1 MPTNSEKATPNS
13 ANLGI
18 GHRERLRER
27 FISAG
32 SASLADH
39 ELLELLLFGVILRR
53 DAKPIAKALLA
64 QFKNISGVLGADLEA
79 LKKVPEVGESIAVHL
94 KAVHAILLRGEGQNL
109 KSAPIMDNWAS
120 LLNYLKMSLENEKR
134 EQFRVLFLDK
144 KLRLL
149 TDEKMG
155 DGTIDHAPVY
165 PREIAR
171 RALELSASSVILVH
185 NHPSGD
191 AKASAQ
197 DIAMT
202 RKIVMALAQLE
213 VKVIDHLIVASE
225 GTTSFTAMGLI

>member
-1 MPTNSEKATPNS
+1 MDNNPNQ
-13 ANLGI
+13 

-27 FISAG
+27 FINAG
-32 SASLADH
+32 ATSLADH

-53 DAKPIAKALLA
+53 DAKPIAKALLV
-64 QFKNISGVLGADLEA
+64 QFKSINGVLGADFEA
-79 LKKVPEVGESIAVHL
+79 LKKVAGVGESVAVHL
-94 KAVHAILLRGEGQNL
+94 KAIQSLLLRGENQTL
-109 KSAPIMDNWAS
+109 QRAPIMDNWAS
-120 LLNYLKMSLENEKR
+120 LLAYLRLSLENEKR

-149 TDEKMG
+149 QDEKMG

-185 NHPSGD
+185 NHPSGE
-191 AKASAQ
+191 AKPSSQ

-202 RKIVMALAQLE
+202 RKIIMALSQIE
-213 VKVIDHLIVASE
+213 VKVIDHIIIASE
-225 GTTSFTAMGLI
+225 GTTSFAAMGLI

>member
-1 MPTNSEKATPNS
+1 MT
-13 ANLGI
+13 ANLNQ

-64 QFKNISGVLGADLEA
+64 QFKNIGGVLGADIEA

-94 KAVHAILLRGEGQNL
+94 KAVHAILLRGESQNL

-149 TDEKMG
+149 IDEKMG

-213 VKVIDHLIVASE
+213 IKVIDHLIVASE
-225 GTTSFTAMGLI
+225 GTTSFAAMGLL

>member
-1 MPTNSEKATPNS
+1 MEDNPNQ
-13 ANLGI
+13 

-27 FISAG
+27 FIKAG
-32 SASLADH
+32 SDGLADH

-64 QFKNISGVLGADLEA
+64 QFKTINGVLGADYEA
-79 LKKVPEVGESIAVHL
+79 LKKVSGVGESVAIHI
-94 KAVHAILLRGEGQNL
+94 KAIQSILLRGENQNL
-109 KSAPIMDNWAS
+109 KTAPIMDNWAS
-120 LLNYLKMSLENEKR
+120 LLNYLRMSLENEKR

-144 KLRLL
+144 KLRLIL
-149 TDEKMG
+149 DEKMG

-185 NHPSGD
+185 NHPSGE

-202 RKIVMALAQLE
+202 RKIIMALSQIE
-213 VKVIDHLIVASE
+213 VKVIDHLIIASE
-225 GTTSFTAMGLI
+225 GTTSFAAMGLI

>member
-1 MPTNSEKATPNS
+1 MSDDTNH
-13 ANLGI
+13 

-27 FISAG
+27 FIRAG
-32 SASLADH
+32 DESLADH

-64 QFKNISGVLGADLEA
+64 QFKTINGVLGAQFEA
-79 LKKVPEVGESIAVHL
+79 LKKVQGVGESVAVHI
-94 KAVHAILLRGEGQNL
+94 KAIHSVLQRGENQNL
-109 KSAPIMDNWAS
+109 KAAPIMDNWAS
-120 LLNYLKMSLENEKR
+120 LLNYLRMSLENEKR

-149 TDEKMG
+149 VDEKMG

-185 NHPSGD
+185 NHHSGE
-191 AKASAQ
+191 AKASSQ

-202 RKIVMALAQLE
+202 RKIIMALSQIE
-213 VKVIDHLIVASE
+213 VKVIDHLIIASE
-225 GTTSFTAMGLI
+225 GTTSFAAMGLI